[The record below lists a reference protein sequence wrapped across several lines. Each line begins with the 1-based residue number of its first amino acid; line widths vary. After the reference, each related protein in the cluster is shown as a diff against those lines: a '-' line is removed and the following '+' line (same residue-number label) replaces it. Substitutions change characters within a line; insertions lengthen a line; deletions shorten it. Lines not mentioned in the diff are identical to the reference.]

1 MCAIELVAAL
11 SRACPFVPMSF
22 VDSVVVGDTAVHLFG
37 IALPVLLLL
46 VDNAPILLHPSSN
59 LAIQAN
65 EQLMGVLY
73 RIRQLPIPL

>member
-1 MCAIELVAAL
+1 
-11 SRACPFVPMSF
+11 MSF

-65 EQLMGVLY
+65 EQLMGVLNRLEFLY
-73 RIRQLPIPL
+73 CTEFLNCRYHCDSAEL